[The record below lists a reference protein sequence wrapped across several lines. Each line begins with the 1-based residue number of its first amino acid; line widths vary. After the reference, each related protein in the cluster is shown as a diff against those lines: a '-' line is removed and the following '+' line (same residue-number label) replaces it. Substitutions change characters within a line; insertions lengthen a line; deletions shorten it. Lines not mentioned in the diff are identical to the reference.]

1 LPCGN
6 KYAAAPSG
14 RLTDHPPKM
23 CTEEVEV
30 PFAMRVDRLCE
41 QITLI
46 EQEIQAVVARS
57 AELPAHLLCRGPA
70 GAVEATA
77 AAEEEEEQRRQTR
90 RAERCVAC
98 LLEWWRPLDERC
110 HGLAMLSAPPS
121 LCGTSLADG
130 ARARVVRRRTSRQRL
145 LEEARG
151 RRAAAEARRDAIRSA
166 LGQSSRWKLRILPYG
181 DCHEPQWRLCM
192 VTVPAGASLS
202 SSAAAAAVAVSA
214 EEQERSKATAE
225 HAAARS
231 ERLREEDLLR
241 RAMAAERDAVRRRSA
256 PSLGRFPSPAIS
268 GPACAHGCCLRSAR
282 PPALRTPKSG

>member
-1 LPCGN
+1 
-6 KYAAAPSG
+6 
-14 RLTDHPPKM
+14 M
-23 CTEEVEV
+23 

-77 AAEEEEEQRRQTR
+77 AAAEEEEQQRQTR

-98 LLEWWRPLDERC
+98 LFEWWRPLAERC
-110 HGLAMLSAPPS
+110 NGLAMLSAPPP

-130 ARARVVRRRTSRQRL
+130 ARTRVVRRRTSRQRL

-181 DCHEPQWRLCM
+181 DCHAPQWRLCM
-192 VTVPAGASLS
+192 VTVPAGASLSS

-256 PSLGRFPSPAIS
+256 PSLGRFPS
-268 GPACAHGCCLRSAR
+268 HQRSSVCPWLLPPLR
-282 PPALRTPKSG
+282 PPALRTPRSG